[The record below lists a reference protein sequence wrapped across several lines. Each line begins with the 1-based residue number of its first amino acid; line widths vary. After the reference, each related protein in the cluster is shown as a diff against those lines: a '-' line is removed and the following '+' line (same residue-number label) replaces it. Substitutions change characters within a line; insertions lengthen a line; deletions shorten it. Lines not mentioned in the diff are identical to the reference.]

1 LPQEGFTLDNWQD
14 VIHYGFEKKASDIFW
29 KPGNHPCAKIRGTVT
44 HLEEFPVLTKDDTDN
59 IAKSLMREGQWETFL
74 DVHEKDVGLTIEGTC
89 RLRINIYC
97 ERGNTCLVMRL
108 IPLDILTVEDLDLPL
123 VLNDIASSPQGLVLV
138 TGPTGC
144 GKSTT
149 LAAMLDFIN
158 RKRKANM
165 ITIEDPIEYVHR
177 DKSCIVSQREVG
189 IDTAGFGAAL
199 KYAMRQAPDV
209 ILIGE
214 MRDVETMSVAMQ
226 AAETGHLVFSTVHT
240 TSASETMERI
250 INMFPPHEKAQI
262 CMRMAKSLKGV
273 IAQALVPRKDEPG
286 RIAALEIMV
295 VNATISKLIEE
306 GRPGEAYQY
315 IEEGAH
321 YGMQTKNQALLKLY
335 QAGKVSGE
343 HCLFYAGNYT
353 EMRQMLRRIDGL
365 AADQQK
371 DEAAAAK
378 KAAAAAAARQ
388 RMAQGQ
394 QGQGAPPPQAPRPP
408 ATPQQ

>member
-1 LPQEGFTLDNWQD
+1 MDNWQD
-14 VIHYGFEKKASDIFW
+14 VIRYAFTQKASDVFW
-29 KPGNHPCAKIRGTVT
+29 KPGNQPCAKVRGAVT
-44 HLEEFPVLTKDDTDN
+44 HFDNFPQLTPEDTDN
-59 IAKSLMREGQWETFL
+59 IAKSLMRPGQWEQFQ

-108 IPLDILTVEDLDLPL
+108 IPLDILTIEDLDLPL
-123 VLNDIASSPQGLVLV
+123 VLNDIALSPQGLVLV

-149 LAAMLDFIN
+149 LAAMLDLIN

-189 IDTAGFGAAL
+189 IDTLGFGPAL

-214 MRDVETMSVAMQ
+214 MRDIETMSVAMQ

-240 TSASETMERI
+240 TSAAETMERI

-273 IAQALVPRKDEPG
+273 IAQALVPRRDEPG

-306 GRPGEAYQY
+306 GKPGEAYQY

-335 QAGKVSGE
+335 LDGKISGE
-343 HCLFYAGNYT
+343 HAQFYAGNYT
-353 EMRQMLRRIDGL
+353 EMRQMLRRADGL

-371 DEAAAAK
+371 EEEVAAK
-378 KAAAAAAARQ
+378 KAAAAAAARA
-388 RMAQGQ
+388 RMGGGQPAQP
-394 QGQGAPPPQAPRPP
+394 GQGAAPQAPRPQAPRPP
-408 ATPQQ
+408 QQ